1 METTPST
8 PEEAPVPQSTTEET
22 AAPKSPAEKEQTRSV
37 EVFELCTALLLGLG
51 ATLGSIA
58 GYQGGL
64 WSGISIEK
72 YGESTR
78 MTTKAA
84 DEGTFADS
92 KISSDTMVKMQGIQL
107 LARARSLPD
116 GDERDLVLDQASEL
130 FIREYST
137 EAYESLELPEE
148 PRAKYDNDLKLVSIP
163 EKDLFDAG
171 DLDFDRKYYDR
182 MYEEKQELSA
192 KARELF
198 EEGRHAN
205 DAGDRFALNSVY
217 YTLSLFFGGLG
228 LVFRSRVRWGFFAL
242 GCVVLTGSAI
252 YMFMLEWT

>member
-1 METTPST
+1 MESPSSL
-8 PEEAPVPQSTTEET
+8 PEETSVPHTPTEQ
-22 AAPKSPAEKEQTRSV
+22 EQKRSV
-37 EVFELCTALLLGLG
+37 EIFELCTALLLGFG

-148 PRAKYDNDLKLVSIP
+148 PRAKYNDDLKLVSIP
-163 EKDLFDAG
+163 EKALFDAG

-182 MYEEKQELSA
+182 MYEKKQVLASDA
-192 KARELF
+192 GELF

-205 DAGDRFALNSVY
+205 EAGDQFALNGVY

-228 LVFRSRVRWGFFAL
+228 LVFRSRVRWGFFSL